1 MTLFLLLLA
10 TLAFALNLNAPAEL
24 SDAPAIL
31 LILEYIGVLAI
42 ANILIRKGLHA
53 PKEMKIKY
61 MNCFLIGFT
70 ISLLFLYFVWTPNL
84 PENSKDWGF
93 DPQRY
98 YYYASMFVKGT
109 PMFDGLNYFGIVFF
123 YIGLFY
129 VFGIN
134 PLVPLFINSLLV
146 IYSVILIS
154 NHFFTTGGKAKYF
167 AYLLLVPEIVYFNCI
182 PSREIVC
189 MTMATIAI
197 IKSYEAI
204 ELGIKKSYILVF
216 LSILLMIIIRPPM
229 GGGAIIAISSFIA
242 FRGKFKLKYLFV
254 IAILAVIVVQGLS
267 ISSSLDTH
275 QSDTGSSLTEAVTDR
290 FSGDNEEDAT
300 ASYSSNSLARLLMPH
315 NPVDF
320 VVFGIIRSFA
330 YLIIP
335 PGLVSSPS
343 NYLNFSKP
351 GTEGFASVTVIFMMF
366 FLPGVYKTI
375 KRNFRDNTCFK
386 IVALA
391 FITFF
396 LLVGVFNTN
405 IIHQRYRVVYDLFYF
420 SIVAYYLSSKKKAKS
435 A

>member
-134 PLVPLFINSLLV
+134 PLVPLFIN
-146 IYSVILIS
+146 
-154 NHFFTTGGKAKYF
+154 
-167 AYLLLVPEIVYFNCI
+167 
-182 PSREIVC
+182 
-189 MTMATIAI
+189 
-197 IKSYEAI
+197 
-204 ELGIKKSYILVF
+204 
-216 LSILLMIIIRPPM
+216 
-229 GGGAIIAISSFIA
+229 
-242 FRGKFKLKYLFV
+242 
-254 IAILAVIVVQGLS
+254 
-267 ISSSLDTH
+267 
-275 QSDTGSSLTEAVTDR
+275 
-290 FSGDNEEDAT
+290 
-300 ASYSSNSLARLLMPH
+300 
-315 NPVDF
+315 
-320 VVFGIIRSFA
+320 
-330 YLIIP
+330 
-335 PGLVSSPS
+335 
-343 NYLNFSKP
+343 
-351 GTEGFASVTVIFMMF
+351 
-366 FLPGVYKTI
+366 
-375 KRNFRDNTCFK
+375 
-386 IVALA
+386 
-391 FITFF
+391 
-396 LLVGVFNTN
+396 
-405 IIHQRYRVVYDLFYF
+405 
-420 SIVAYYLSSKKKAKS
+420 
-435 A
+435 